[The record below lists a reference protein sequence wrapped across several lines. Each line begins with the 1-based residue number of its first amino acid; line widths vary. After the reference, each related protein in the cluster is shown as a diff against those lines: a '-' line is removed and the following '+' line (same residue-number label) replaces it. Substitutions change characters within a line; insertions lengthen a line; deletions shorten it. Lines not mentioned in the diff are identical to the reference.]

1 MIRRLAAFLL
11 LGWLLGFAWFA
22 LLLPQP
28 LGPERKTDAIVV
40 LTGGA
45 GRIGRGLELLQAGA
59 AKTMLIS
66 GVDRDV
72 RPAELA
78 VAYDARET
86 LFDCCITLGHEA
98 VDTRSNAIET
108 VHWIE
113 KRNYRSVRL
122 ITTDWHM
129 RRARFELDQ
138 ALPRG
143 VVIHADAVRSAPSL
157 GVLFKEYNKYLL
169 RRVAAL
175 LGI

>member
-1 MIRRLAAFLL
+1 MIRRLLSFVLL
-11 LGWLLGFAWFA
+11 AWLLGFAWFA

-28 LGPERKTDAIVV
+28 LGPEHGTDAIVV
-40 LTGGA
+40 LTGGP
-45 GRIGRGLELLQAGA
+45 GRIGRGLELIRDGTAEA
-59 AKTMLIS
+59 MLIS

-78 VAYDARET
+78 LAYEAPES
-86 LFDCCITLGHEA
+86 LFDCCVTLGREA
-98 VDTRSNAIET
+98 VDTRSNGIET
-108 VHWIE
+108 ARWIE
-113 KRNYRSVRL
+113 RHNYRSIRL

-138 ALPRG
+138 TLSPG
-143 VVIHADAVRSAPSL
+143 VAIRADAVPSRPTL

-169 RRVAAL
+169 RRAAGL

>member
-1 MIRRLAAFLL
+1 MIRRLVAFILL
-11 LGWLLGFAWFA
+11 VWLLGFAWFA

-28 LGPERKTDAIVV
+28 LDPERETDAIVV

-45 GRIGRGLELLQAGA
+45 GRIARGLELLEGNA
-59 AKTMLIS
+59 ARNMLIS

-72 RPAELA
+72 RPSELA
-78 VAYDARET
+78 LAYDAPQA
-86 LFDCCITLGHEA
+86 LFDCCVKLGHEA
-98 VDTRSNAIET
+98 VDTRSNAQET
-108 VHWIE
+108 VSWIE
-113 KRNYRSVRL
+113 KRDYHSIRL

-143 VVIHADAVRSAPSL
+143 VVIHADAVPSAPSFN
-157 GVLFKEYNKYLL
+157 VLFKEYNKYWL
-169 RRVAAL
+169 RRAAGL

>member
-1 MIRRLAAFLL
+1 MIRRLAAFMLMC
-11 LGWLLGFAWFA
+11 WLLGFAWFA

-45 GRIGRGLELLQAGA
+45 GRIGRGLELLRNRA

-72 RPAELA
+72 LPAELA
-78 VAYDARET
+78 LTYDAPRK
-86 LFDCCITLGHEA
+86 LFDCCVTLGHEA

-108 VHWIE
+108 AHWIE
-113 KRNYRSVRL
+113 KRQYRSIRL

-138 ALPRG
+138 ALPHG
-143 VVIHADAVRSAPSL
+143 VVIHVDAVRGAPSL
-157 GVLFKEYNKYLL
+157 GMLFKEYNKYAL
-169 RRVAAL
+169 RRAAAL
-175 LGI
+175 IGI

>member
-11 LGWLLGFAWFA
+11 LAWLLGFAWFA

-28 LGPERKTDAIVV
+28 LGSERKTDAIVV

-45 GRIGRGLELLQAGA
+45 GRIGRGLHLMRTGA
-59 AKTMLIS
+59 AEAMLIS

-78 VAYDARET
+78 IAYDAPES
-86 LFDCCITLGHEA
+86 LLECCVTLGHEA
-98 VDTRSNAIET
+98 VDTRSNGIET
-108 VHWIE
+108 ADWIRR
-113 KRNYRSVRL
+113 RNYRTIRL

-129 RRARFELDQ
+129 RRARFELEQ
-138 ALPRG
+138 ALPGG
-143 VVIHADAVRSAPSL
+143 VTIWADAVGSRPSL
-157 GVLFKEYNKYLL
+157 GMLFKEYNKYFL
-169 RRVAAL
+169 RRAAGL

>member
-1 MIRRLAAFLL
+1 MIRRLTAFILL
-11 LGWLLGFAWFA
+11 AWLLGFAWFA

-28 LGPERKTDAIVV
+28 LSASRHTDAIVV

-45 GRIGRGLELLQAGA
+45 GRIGRGLALMRAGA
-59 AKTMLIS
+59 ADAMLIS

-78 VAYDARET
+78 VAHEAPET
-86 LFDCCITLGHEA
+86 LIECCVTLGHEA
-98 VDTRSNAIET
+98 VDTRSNGIET
-108 VHWIE
+108 ADWI
-113 KRNYRSVRL
+113 KRRDYRSIRL

-138 ALPRG
+138 AMPSG
-143 VVIHADAVRSAPSL
+143 VTIWADAVGSRPSL
-157 GVLFKEYNKYLL
+157 SMLFKEYNKFLL
-169 RRVAAL
+169 RRAAGL